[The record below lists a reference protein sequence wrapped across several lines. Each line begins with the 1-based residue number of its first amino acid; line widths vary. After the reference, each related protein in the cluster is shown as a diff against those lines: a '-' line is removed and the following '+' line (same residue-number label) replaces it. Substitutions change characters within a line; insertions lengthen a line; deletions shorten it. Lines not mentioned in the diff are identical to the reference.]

1 MQMHPLIIIACI
13 YAAAIVIAEMTLGN
27 AAFPLHFWYFTNIP
41 SWHWSVPVHG
51 AGFIWMLLWTRALRG
66 HPALLP
72 ISVSWAFFAAAEAAN
87 RYRLMLFDYGG
98 GPLGAEA
105 SFASV
110 LVLYA
115 ALCGAVVYAMR
126 RYVFNFQE

>member
-1 MQMHPLIIIACI
+1 MQMRPLVIIACI

-27 AAFPLHFWYFTNIP
+27 ATFPLHFWYFTNIP
-41 SWHWSVPVHG
+41 SWHWSVPIHG
-51 AGFIWMLLWTRALRG
+51 AGFIWMTLWTWALRG
-66 HPALLP
+66 QPALLP

-87 RYRLMLFDYGG
+87 RYRLTLFDYD

-105 SFASV
+105 SFAAV

-126 RYVFNFQE
+126 RYVIKTQE